1 MWDSADPA
9 HLRPLGHPLA
19 DGGNALIGLVAFSP
33 DGRTLASGNG
43 DMVQL
48 WNVAAPAQPQLL
60 SQPLSGTSNGGIDAV
75 AFSPDGRTLATG
87 EADGTIQVWNIP
99 RTILTGSGNG
109 GVDSMAF
116 SPDGRIMASDNN
128 GVIQLWDVASASVV
142 RPLGRLRAAREHRF
156 TSVRFSPNSDMLATH
171 EISNQFTDDS
181 VQLWNVTDAARPQ
194 PIGTPL
200 TGTNGMVNSTAF
212 SPDSRTLAIGDD
224 SGTIQ
229 LRNTDDPARPQPG
242 KNIPTSNGDQFG
254 VASMAFSPDGHIL
267 ASVDFSGTI
276 QLWTALGPLGR
287 PPLGAAT
294 DTNASSGIQ
303 LALQS
308 VAYSADDRTL
318 ALLIGDGTVD
328 LWDVSNPA
336 DPEATRPTTHAPCRL
351 GQFHRVR
358 LARHSGHW
366 R

>member
-1 MWDSADPA
+1 MWNVVNPA
-9 HLRPLGHPLA
+9 QPRLLSQPFSGKSN
-19 DGGNALIGLVAFSP
+19 GGINSLAFSP
-33 DGRTLASGNG
+33 DGRTLVTGDNNG
-43 DMVQL
+43 IVQL
-48 WNVAAPAQPQLL
+48 WNIPPTVLAGSA
-60 SQPLSGTSNGGIDAV
+60 SGSIN
-75 AFSPDGRTLATG
+75 
-87 EADGTIQVWNIP
+87 
-99 RTILTGSGNG
+99 
-109 GVDSMAF
+109 SMAF
-116 SPDGRIMASDNN
+116 SPDGRVLASVDS
-128 GVIQLWDVASASVV
+128 GGSAQLWNVASASVV

-336 DPEATRPTTHAPCRL
+336 DPKLL
-351 GQFHRVR
+351 GQLPTPHADLVNSIAFGSR
-358 LARHSGHW
+358 RHSGHW